1 MVNQSNL
8 MAFLEENQ
16 HKPELETLTFEDY
29 FKTQLMETNE
39 FLSLPIS
46 KYETNNLE
54 NPKYTD
60 PLTLMQTPKCKII
73 NDIKK
78 YYNTESMNSKML
90 LLPQFEK
97 SGKTKQVSS
106 LKSLRFSQTCIDSFI
121 PEPSS
126 NIKIEVLDKQCN
138 SIDSSPLDNNQ
149 TRSKR
154 HSALRSLRL
163 NFASSSKDVQIETAP
178 TIFSSSKCDNQLK
191 SNIQIH
197 HPKKNKTFNSEN
209 QHKFNNQAHQPKN
222 YKTFTPSSK
231 GNQSKVCKALQQ
243 SSLSSYLKPKST
255 HSKQFKR
262 LRQPVNSN
270 IVSLRSSRGS
280 IINTSMAT
288 NVSCISF
295 RRSVRYAIR
304 SSGKSISGT
313 V

>member
-16 HKPELETLTFEDY
+16 HKPELETMTFEDY

-39 FLSLPIS
+39 FLPLPIS
-46 KYETNNLE
+46 KYEPKDLE

-60 PLTLMQTPKCKII
+60 PLTLIQTPKCISI

-78 YYNTESMNSKML
+78 YHNTESMDSKML
-90 LLPQFEK
+90 LLLPHFEK

-126 NIKIEVLDKQCN
+126 NDIKVEVLDNQCN
-138 SIDSSPLDNNQ
+138 SIDASPLDNNQ

-163 NFASSSKDVQIETAP
+163 NFACSSKDVQMETGP
-178 TIFSSSKCDNQLK
+178 TILSSSMSDNQLK

-197 HPKKNKTFNSEN
+197 QPKKNKT
-209 QHKFNNQAHQPKN
+209 
-222 YKTFTPSSK
+222 
-231 GNQSKVCKALQQ
+231 
-243 SSLSSYLKPKST
+243 
-255 HSKQFKR
+255 
-262 LRQPVNSN
+262 SN
-270 IVSLRSSRGS
+270 
-280 IINTSMAT
+280 
-288 NVSCISF
+288 
-295 RRSVRYAIR
+295 
-304 SSGKSISGT
+304 
-313 V
+313 